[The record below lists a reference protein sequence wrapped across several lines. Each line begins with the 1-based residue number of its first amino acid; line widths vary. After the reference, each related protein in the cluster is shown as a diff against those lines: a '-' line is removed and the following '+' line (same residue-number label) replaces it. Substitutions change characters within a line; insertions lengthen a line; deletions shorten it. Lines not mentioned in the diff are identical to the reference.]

1 MTANWASRSGN
12 GGAVGSV
19 VGVTLAA
26 GALPTGAPHSEQN
39 LALLTRLLPHRAQA
53 AGRRAPHSEQN
64 FELTWFSR

>member
-19 VGVTLAA
+19 AGVTLAA

-39 LALLTRLLPHRAQA
+39 LAPLTSPPPHRAQV

-64 FELTWFSR
+64 FALAGLS